1 MSGQNSDQLH
11 RTTLGIYTSIM
22 EKFNPGLQRLTALGN
37 SYIQAFQAL
46 AATSEAYF
54 NALSTMGEQAMRSM
68 SSHLLGDVL
77 IQISDSQRR
86 LTHELEGVFRWF
98 HSEVLR
104 ELDNNVRLDKE
115 YITDSRRRYEMEVRN
130 QATALERQM
139 RRGYPQDTSD
149 YVHFLRECQREALK
163 EEERRYRF
171 LAEKHCGFTQ
181 SIANVMNKTGVGL
194 QNRAE
199 GWEDV
204 VNRTRESRPRT
215 PSRLEDNIMGGGLQN
230 RAEGW
235 NHTRDSRPRTPS
247 RLEDNIPDV
256 NRWAEQPL
264 GRVPSRGPSP
274 QPSRSNSI
282 SGLAGGRV
290 MRAVVNNPPSAN
302 STLLPFFQGETITL
316 LVKEPKNGW
325 LFGRSD
331 SSGRQGWFPASHV
344 VPVDEPLG
352 PPGPPVLSSLRNSSS
367 MSNLLDQPRS
377 SSQQIAPPAPA
388 PPPPPPPPSTRSS
401 NSRPVTPT
409 PSENKRQDDYD
420 SRPQLFPRGTNP
432 FATVKLKPTQT
443 NDRSA
448 PRI

>member
-215 PSRLEDNIMGGGLQN
+215 PSRLEDNI
-230 RAEGW
+230 
-235 NHTRDSRPRTPS
+235 
-247 RLEDNIPDV
+247 PDV